1 MIYTKPGPLWHRCQH
16 TGDGMLDWL
25 WGRSGQTVPNPG
37 FRTVMQVEEN
47 PGGLEFGPLE
57 KDQMQK
63 IETNLER
70 SQSL

>member
-1 MIYTKPGPLWHRCQH
+1 
-16 TGDGMLDWL
+16 MLDWL

-63 IETNLER
+63 IETILEG
-70 SQSL
+70 S